1 MAAERRRA
9 AVLWLVAAL
18 LSGIAAGLSAAK
30 GTLKWLLVLASAA
43 MAAMAL
49 TTWRRS
55 RS

>member
-1 MAAERRRA
+1 MAADRRRA

-18 LSGIAAGLSAAK
+18 LSGIAAALSAAK
-30 GTLKWLLVLASAA
+30 GQLRWPLLLASLA